1 MSLQIEIKTG
11 ETLAVV
17 VEVEKKKQKIYWTED
32 TEAAVKEYLSLDF
45 DHLTS
50 KLDAYLK
57 SQIELGKY
65 DPTIDDGYMAEL
77 KLRIEKSSSDKTQA
91 KKEVIFRTRIRTPLN
106 RLIENIIFSFK
117 LFRYDIDV
125 KTLHNDCMSH
135 VYEKFYKFDPDQNTK
150 SFSYFGT
157 IAKHYLQNKKKDL
170 DMLKSINLNYDDYRD
185 EVDDRESYELDIDGS
200 EASDELIELFGFMT
214 KMFEKNMTN
223 KALNDNDKKVLEAIL
238 ALFKSHEAERE
249 AGDDIGLDIEESAV
263 KDKIHSL
270 YKEKYDRY
278 GDMKT
283 RKTRAYKPKQTAEE
297 IMSEAS
303 LDKSLIDDN
312 RYNKGSILDFIADRS
327 KLSKEDMSKSLTKLR
342 NLYKEKKKDFYNN
355 RDKP

>member
-1 MSLQIEIKTG
+1 MNLQIEINTG
-11 ETLAVV
+11 ETLAVL
-17 VEVEKKKQKIYWTED
+17 VEAEKKKQKIYWTED

-50 KLDAYLK
+50 KLEAYLK
-57 SQIELGKY
+57 TQIELGKY
-65 DPTIDDGYMAEL
+65 DPTIDDGYIAEL
-77 KLRIEKSSSDKTQA
+77 RVRIDKSRTDKNQA
-91 KKEVIFRTRIRTPLN
+91 KKEIIFRTRIRTPLN

-157 IAKHYLQNKKKDL
+157 IAKHYLQNRKKDI
-170 DMLKSINLNYDDYRD
+170 DMLKSVNLNYDDYRD
-185 EVDDRESYELDIDGS
+185 EVDDRESYEIDVDGS

-238 ALFKSHEAERE
+238 ALFKSHESDRE
-249 AGDDIGLDIEESAV
+249 GADAGIDIEESV
-263 KDKIHSL
+263 TKGKLHSL
-270 YKEKYDRY
+270 YREKFDRY
-278 GDMKT
+278 GKEKT
-283 RKTRAYKPKQTAEE
+283 RKVRVYKASSDST
-297 IMSEAS
+297 SEPV
-303 LDKSLIDDN
+303 DKSLIDDN
-312 RYNKGSILDFIADRS
+312 RYNKGSILDFISDRS

-342 NLYKEKKKDFYNN
+342 NLYKEKKKDFYNQKDN
-355 RDKP
+355 S

>member
-1 MSLQIEIKTG
+1 MNLQIEIKTG

-45 DHLTS
+45 DHLSS

-57 SQIELGKY
+57 SQIELGRY
-65 DPTIDDGYMAEL
+65 DPTIDDGYIAEL
-77 KLRIEKSSSDKTQA
+77 KQRIEKSSSDKTQA

-249 AGDDIGLDIEESAV
+249 ANDDEGIDESV
-263 KDKIHSL
+263 TKGMIHSL
-270 YKEKYDRY
+270 YREKYDRH
-278 GDMKT
+278 GHVKT
-283 RKTRAYKPKQTAEE
+283 RKVKALKSDT
-297 IMSEAS
+297 SES
-303 LDKSLIDDN
+303 SPSDKSLIDDN

-355 RDKP
+355 RES

>member
-1 MSLQIEIKTG
+1 MSLPTEIKTG

-45 DHLTS
+45 DHLSS
-50 KLDAYLK
+50 KLDLYLK
-57 SQIELGKY
+57 NQVELGKY
-65 DPTIDDGYMAEL
+65 DPTIDDGYIAEL
-77 KLRIEKSSSDKTQA
+77 KVRIEKSASDKTQA
-91 KKEVIFRTRIRTPLN
+91 KKEIIFRTRIRTPLN

-185 EVDDRESYELDIDGS
+185 EVDDRENYEIDTEGS
-200 EASDELIELFGFMT
+200 DASSELIELFGFMT
-214 KMFEKNMTN
+214 KMFEKNMAN

-238 ALFKSHEAERE
+238 ALFKSHEAERKGE
-249 AGDDIGLDIEESAV
+249 TTIEVDEPIM
-263 KDKIHSL
+263 KGKPHSL

-278 GDMKT
+278 GKEKT
-283 RKTRAYKPKQTAEE
+283 RKVSVIKPSSSNL
-297 IMSEAS
+297 SEPI
-303 LDKSLIDDN
+303 DKSLIDDN
-312 RYNKGSILDFIADRS
+312 RYNKGTILDFISDRS

-342 NLYKEKKKDFYNN
+342 NLYKEKKKDFYND
-355 RDKP
+355 RDKH

>member
-11 ETLAVV
+11 NTLALV

-45 DHLTS
+45 DHLSS

-57 SQIELGKY
+57 KQIELGKY
-65 DPTIDDGYMAEL
+65 DPTIDDGHMAEL
-77 KLRIEKSSSDKTQA
+77 KVRIDKSMSDRNQA
-91 KKEVIFRTRIRTPLN
+91 KKELIFRSRIRTPLN

-185 EVDDRESYELDIDGS
+185 EVDDRESYELDIEGS
-200 EASDELIELFGFMT
+200 EPTDELIELFMFMT
-214 KMFEKNMTN
+214 KTFEKNMTN
-223 KALNDNDKKVLEAIL
+223 KALNDNDKKVLEAVL
-238 ALFKSHEAERE
+238 ALFKSHEAERNS
-249 AGDDIGLDIEESAV
+249 DDENITLE
-263 KDKIHSL
+263 DKPIVTGKVHDL
-270 YKEKYDRY
+270 YREKFDRS
-278 GDMKT
+278 GNARTKKVDKT
-283 RKTRAYKPKQTAEE
+283 KA
-297 IMSEAS
+297 
-303 LDKSLIDDN
+303 DKSLLDDN

-355 RDKP
+355 RHKS

>member
-1 MSLQIEIKTG
+1 MNLQIEINTG
-11 ETLAVV
+11 ETLAVL
-17 VEVEKKKQKIYWTED
+17 VEAEKKKQKIYWTED

-50 KLDAYLK
+50 KLEAYLK
-57 SQIELGKY
+57 NQIELGKY
-65 DPTIDDGYMAEL
+65 DPTIDDGYIAEL
-77 KLRIEKSSSDKTQA
+77 RVRIDKSRTDKNQA
-91 KKEVIFRTRIRTPLN
+91 KKEIIFRTRIRTPLN

-157 IAKHYLQNKKKDL
+157 IAKHYLQNRKKDI
-170 DMLKSINLNYDDYRD
+170 DMLKSVNLNYDDYRD
-185 EVDDRESYELDIDGS
+185 EVDDRESYEIDVDGS

-238 ALFKSHEAERE
+238 ALFKSHESDRE
-249 AGDDIGLDIEESAV
+249 GADAGIDIEESV
-263 KDKIHSL
+263 TKGKLHSL
-270 YKEKYDRY
+270 YREKFDRY
-278 GDMKT
+278 GKEKT
-283 RKTRAYKPKQTAEE
+283 RKVRVYKASSDST
-297 IMSEAS
+297 SEPV
-303 LDKSLIDDN
+303 DKSLIDDN
-312 RYNKGSILDFIADRS
+312 RYNKGSILDFISDRS

-342 NLYKEKKKDFYNN
+342 NLYKEKKKDFYNQKDN
-355 RDKP
+355 S

>member
-11 ETLAVV
+11 NTLALT
-17 VEVEKKKQKIYWTED
+17 VEIEKKKQKIYWTED

-50 KLDAYLK
+50 KLTVYLK
-57 SQIELGKY
+57 SQKDSGKY
-65 DPTIDDGYMAEL
+65 DPTIEDGYAAEMES
-77 KLRIEKSSSDKTQA
+77 KIRKSRSDKTQH
-91 KKEVIFRTRIRTPLN
+91 KKEIIFRKRIRTPLN

-170 DMLKSINLNYDDYRD
+170 DTLKSINLNYDDHME
-185 EVDDRESYELDIDGS
+185 EVDEREYYEIDAP
-200 EASDELIELFGFMT
+200 EASDEMMDLFNHMIGA
-214 KMFEKNMTN
+214 FEKNMSN
-223 KALNDNDKKVLEAIL
+223 KALNDNDRKVLDSIL
-238 ALFKSHEAERE
+238 ELFKSH
-249 AGDDIGLDIEESAV
+249 GDQKMTADELEVMELEDPKST
-263 KDKIHSL
+263 DL
-270 YKEKYDRY
+270 YKSRMLTTTWQKTHGTGDVLDDSKY
-278 GDMKT
+278 
-283 RKTRAYKPKQTAEE
+283 
-297 IMSEAS
+297 S
-303 LDKSLIDDN
+303 
-312 RYNKGSILDFIADRS
+312 KGNILDFIADRS

-342 NLYKEKKKDFYNN
+342 NLYKEKKKDFYNHE
-355 RDKP
+355 KT